1 MTVTSPRKRR
11 AVSIRVAATLGA
23 VLLALGSPAGAI
35 AVPSTV
41 TPTPTPD
48 PGATIFTLSPVG
60 NGVVEAG
67 DPLTVSVSMQNTTAL
82 PTEQVQVTLELGRT
96 ALRDRAAL
104 TRWLD
109 GSTTGVA
116 TAPVG
121 AATLDGVQPG
131 EDQATRGIMVPA
143 DDPALQ
149 GLAPGVYPLKAWFP
163 TAAGTTVSTSAMIVP
178 DDDAIGVGVVVP
190 ITAGP
195 LTEALLSADRLSELT
210 APGGALTDQLDA
222 VEGTLAVLAVDP
234 AIPAAIRVLGS
245 SAPASATTWLDR
257 LLNLGNPRFALQFGD
272 ADPAV
277 QIEAGLARPV
287 APSSLT
293 AFMAAAD
300 FIADPDATPA
310 PTPSATAVP
319 GEPVYPDLADLLDIG
334 GGREGVFWP
343 APGQTGPEVVDALGA
358 LGGDDAPSLT
368 LVPSAST
375 AGGSAGGTVPAHGR
389 TAEADLLV
397 YDTDVSRELSAA
409 SRLDDTAQRGAPLT
423 AATAYLA
430 FAAEDRP
437 GSTVL
442 VGFDR
447 DIERSRVGLRT
458 AVLSAFE
465 APGATPATLAGLV
478 ASPATEVT
486 LTDAESDPVR
496 VGAASA
502 LFADET
508 TLARFATIL
517 DEPRLLTGPERAEVL
532 QLLSV
537 AWLPI
542 PVQAADAVA
551 SHRAA
556 TTATLGS
563 VHLLPTNTIN
573 LFGSG
578 AGLRFTVRN
587 DLPYPVNL
595 VLYASP
601 DDLRLDVQ
609 RATDVVATAA
619 SNTRVEV
626 PVQARLGNG
635 EVTLALQL
643 RSRASVAIGPPET
656 VQVNVR
662 AEWETFGLVALGV
675 IVGGLVVLGV
685 IRTVRRMRARSGAS
699 TEGGS
704 APDDSPPGEHAGDD
718 GDGADGEDRR

>member
-1 MTVTSPRKRR
+1 MTVTSPRTRR
-11 AVSIRVAATLGA
+11 ALSMRVAATLAA
-23 VLLALGSPAGAI
+23 VLLALGSPAAAGA
-35 AVPSTV
+35 AQSGAATPS
-41 TPTPTPD
+41 PTTD
-48 PGATIFTLSPVG
+48 QGTTTFTLSPVG
-60 NGVVEAG
+60 NGVVNPG

-82 PTEQVQVTLELGRT
+82 ATERVQVTLELGRT

-109 GSTTGVA
+109 GSTSGV
-116 TAPVG
+116 TTVPVG
-121 AATLDGVQPG
+121 ATTLEAVLPG
-131 EDQATRGIMVPA
+131 EDQVTRGIMVPA
-143 DDPALQ
+143 DDPALR
-149 GLAPGVYPLKAWFP
+149 GLAPGVYPLVASFP
-163 TAAGTTVSTSAMIVP
+163 SAAGTTISTSAMIVP
-178 DDDAIGVGVVVP
+178 AEADLSVGVVVP

-195 LTEALLSADRLSELT
+195 LTDALLSADQLAELT

-245 SAPASATTWLDR
+245 SAPPSAALWLQR
-257 LLNLGNPRFALQFGD
+257 LMNLGNPRFALQFGD

-277 QIEAGLARPV
+277 QIEAGLGRPAV
-287 APSSLT
+287 PSSLT
-293 AFMAAAD
+293 AFMTAD
-300 FIADPDATPA
+300 DFAVDPDATPT
-310 PTPSATAVP
+310 PTPTPTADP
-319 GEPVYPDLADLLDIG
+319 AEPVLPDLESLLDIG
-334 GGREGVFWP
+334 GARDAVFWP
-343 APGQTGPEVVDALGA
+343 APGQTGAEVVSVLGA
-358 LGGDDAPSLT
+358 LGGDEQASLT
-368 LVPSAST
+368 MVPSAGT
-375 AGGSAGGTVPAHGR
+375 AGGIAGATVPAHGR
-389 TAEADLLV
+389 AGDASLLI
-397 YDTDVSRELSAA
+397 YDTDVSRELSTA

-430 FAAEDRP
+430 FAAADRP
-437 GSTVL
+437 GGAVL
-442 VGFDR
+442 VGLDR
-447 DIERSRVGLRT
+447 DLDRSRVGLRT

-478 ASPATEVT
+478 ASPQSDVA
-486 LTDAESDPVR
+486 LTDATADPVR
-496 VGAASA
+496 VAAASA
-502 LFADET
+502 LFADEA

-517 DEPRLLTGPERAEVL
+517 DEPRLLTGPERGDVL

-537 AWLPI
+537 AWLPL
-542 PVQAADAVA
+542 PAEAAAAVA
-551 SHRAA
+551 AHRSA
-556 TTATLGS
+556 TATTLGS

-595 VLYASP
+595 VLYATP
-601 DDLRLDVQ
+601 NDLRLDVQ

-662 AEWETFGLVALGV
+662 AEWEGFGLTALGV
-675 IVGGLVVLGV
+675 LVGGLVLLGV
-685 IRTVRRMRARSGAS
+685 IRTVRRMRARSGAGAS
-699 TEGGS
+699 DAPSDDTEPG
-704 APDDSPPGEHAGDD
+704 AEPPDAE
-718 GDGADGEDRR
+718 GEDRT